1 MRHIKGYNNMS
12 KEMLLCV
19 LDESESLDNTKIR
32 KVKGDFN
39 KLRDRFLK
47 PKIKEVRKIFQEI
60 ENKKNLSASKLKEI
74 EKYLFE

>member
-39 KLRDRFLK
+39 KLRNRFLK
-47 PKIKEVRKIFQEI
+47 PKIKEVRKVF
-60 ENKKNLSASKLKEI
+60 
-74 EKYLFE
+74 